1 MRYYIIQK
9 MGVVDGKVTST
20 DIGYTTNEEHREI
33 LSSPFSDM
41 ISWLESNK
49 EDLNSG
55 TIDSSVYFDTNPEF
69 HYISGSVTDVSLLGL
84 NEITDISG
92 L

>member
-9 MGVVDGKVTST
+9 MSVVDGKVTST
-20 DIGYTTNEEHREI
+20 DIGYTTNEEHRET
-33 LSSPFSDM
+33 LSSSFSDM
-41 ISWLESNK
+41 ISWLNSNK
-49 EDLNSG
+49 EDLESG
-55 TIDSSVYFDTNPEF
+55 TIDSSAYFDTNSEF
-69 HYISGSVTDVSLLGL
+69 NYISGSVTDVSLLGL

>member
-1 MRYYIIQK
+1 

-20 DIGYTTNEEHREI
+20 DIGYTTNEEHSET
-33 LSSPFSDM
+33 LNTPFSNM

-49 EDLNSG
+49 EDLESG
-55 TIDSSVYFDTNPEF
+55 TIDSSVYFDTNLEF
-69 HYISGSVTDVSLLGL
+69 NYISGSVTDVSFLGL
-84 NEITDISG
+84 NEITDISE